1 MKRGLLNGSKF
12 LCSKEIDPRV
22 WGLFAQMKHNDKV
35 VENALEII
43 GAAQS
48 GGIDL
53 NRAFN
58 LFGYDF
64 AINKNKKL
72 KAITKLGTE
81 TFIDFSNS
89 QSENYQGGIDIDTV
103 SFEADAL
110 DEAKNEYEYLFDN
123 AELRS
128 AIECIQALNDD
139 FIVEYSVDL
148 IGLIK
153 QAVKGVQTAVSK
165 LKEVCSE
172 MPCVA
177 EQVKIILSS
186 KVPIDE
192 CF

>member
-1 MKRGLLNGSKF
+1 MQN
-12 LCSKEIDPRV
+12 
-22 WGLFAQMKHNDKV
+22 NDKV
-35 VENALEII
+35 IENALEII
-43 GAAQS
+43 GAAQRGS
-48 GGIDL
+48 IDF

-58 LFGYDF
+58 LFGYNF
-64 AINKNKKL
+64 AINKNKML
-72 KAITKLGTE
+72 KAITKLSTE

-89 QSENYQGGIDIDTV
+89 QSEYYQGGVDIDTV
-103 SFEADAL
+103 SFKTDAL

-165 LKEVCSE
+165 LKEVCNE